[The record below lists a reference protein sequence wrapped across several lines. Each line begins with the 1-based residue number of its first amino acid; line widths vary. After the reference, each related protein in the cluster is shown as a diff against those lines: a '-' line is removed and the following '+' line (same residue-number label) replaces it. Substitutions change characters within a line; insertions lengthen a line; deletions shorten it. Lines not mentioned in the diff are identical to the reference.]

1 MAPPKP
7 KTKKQR
13 MKDLERSLNPD
24 GDLSPKAVMALQM
37 QFFNSEAEQLTQDL
51 IAALKKQN
59 VRAETLLGLY
69 REMLQHRKDCADI
82 AQKLAKFVH
91 PAMESV
97 SIKQESEHRFVIVSP
112 PVIESTDEWLAK
124 CKKDMANKAVKT
136 DLDIDRMISEVKQKS
151 TSPLIPIE
159 DTEDDNPLDLID
171 E

>member
-1 MAPPKP
+1 MAAPKP

-24 GDLSPKAVMALQM
+24 GDLSPKAILALQM
-37 QFFNSEAEQLTQDL
+37 QFFNEQAEQLTQEL

-91 PAMESV
+91 LAMESV
-97 SIKQESEHRFVIVSP
+97 SIKQESTHKFVVVAP
-112 PVIESTDEWLAK
+112 PVI
-124 CKKDMANKAVKT
+124 
-136 DLDIDRMISEVKQKS
+136 
-151 TSPLIPIE
+151 
-159 DTEDDNPLDLID
+159 
-171 E
+171 

>member
-69 REMLQHRKDCADI
+69 REMLQHRKDYADI

-97 SIKQESEHRFVIVSP
+97 SVKQETTHKFVVVAPPIIEDAQAWLDKCNADIRSRAIKQ
-112 PVIESTDEWLAK
+112 
-124 CKKDMANKAVKT
+124 
-136 DLDIDRMISEVKQKS
+136 DLDIDRMLTDAKK
-151 TSPLIPIE
+151 TSGLKPIE
-159 DTEDDNPLDLID
+159 DTADENPLDD
-171 E
+171 KHD

>member
-1 MAPPKP
+1 VEVKAPN
-7 KTKKQR
+7 KKSRLKQI
-13 MKDLERSLNPD
+13 ERSLNPE

-37 QFFNSEAEQLTQDL
+37 QFFNSQAEQLTQDL

-59 VRAETLLGLY
+59 VRAEALLGLY

-97 SIKQESEHRFVIVSP
+97 SIKEESEHRFVIMSP
-112 PVIESTDEWLAK
+112 PIIESTDVWLAK
-124 CKKDMANKAVKT
+124 CKKDMANKAIKT
-136 DLDIDRMISEVKQKS
+136 DLDIDRMISDAKKQAA
-151 TSPLIPIE
+151 PRLQPIE
-159 DTEDDNPLDLID
+159 LEDDENPLEDIP